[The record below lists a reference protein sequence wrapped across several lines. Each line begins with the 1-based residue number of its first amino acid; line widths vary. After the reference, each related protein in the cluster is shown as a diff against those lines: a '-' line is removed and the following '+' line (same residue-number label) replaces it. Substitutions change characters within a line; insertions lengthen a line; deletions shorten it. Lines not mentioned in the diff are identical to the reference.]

1 MNVVN
6 QTVQLR
12 LYDLMGQ
19 PEGWGRDQGRAV
31 YLRLLNFIESHP
43 GVLVFRISVD
53 QVKRMDISFVSE
65 TVVQMAKRYRG
76 RKGFFFIDM
85 TDQDISE
92 NCAAAAE
99 RGGQPLLVWSGE
111 VASVIGPEPSAGTI
125 DAFHFA
131 LRRPNTRVTDFIK
144 ENPVV
149 SIRNASNKFKQLWEQ
164 GFLLRQERTAE
175 SGGVEYVYQR
185 IG

>member
-1 MNVVN
+1 MN

-31 YLRLLNFIESHP
+31 YPRLLNFIESHP

-65 TVVQMAKRYRG
+65 TAVQLAKRYRG
-76 RKGFFFIDM
+76 RKGFCFIDM
-85 TDQDISE
+85 TDKDMLE

-111 VASVIGPEPSAGTI
+111 VASVIGPDPSAGTI
-125 DAFHFA
+125 DAFRFA
-131 LRRPNTRVTDFIK
+131 LRRPNTRVSDFVK

-164 GFLLRQERTAE
+164 GFLLRQERTAG